1 MALIKCPECGAEIS
15 DKATACPKCGN
26 PMCNSDAV
34 LPEKKPEETKDDS
47 QENPG
52 NKKEKSY
59 LKRALLLWLLLIVEF
74 IGVIVFSMVAPDAI
88 VQSVYLLIAIFVFN
102 TILGAVLFI
111 KAVKSAITAIKR
123 RKRFVK
129 AIVAAIL
136 CVVFVIPN
144 AGFAYS
150 GYSIFN
156 GGSNSS
162 EKQIAIEA
170 CKDLKARM
178 KNPSS
183 LELHTVL
190 VCEDV
195 DYSTYV
201 YLDCSGMNGFGG
213 STRNTYV
220 YRNGSYY
227 GKLEDSSLAQSV
239 LSFCQTTGTCTSIS
253 VSMINRKI

>member
-1 MALIKCPECGAEIS
+1 MALIKCSECGAEIS
-15 DKATACPKCGN
+15 DKATTCPHCGN
-26 PMCNSDAV
+26 PICSSDVV
-34 LPEKKPEETKDDS
+34 LPTEITDDS
-47 QENPG
+47 QVNPK
-52 NKKEKSY
+52 NKKEKSS
-59 LKRALLLWLLLIVEF
+59 LKRALSLWLLLIVEF
-74 IGVIVFSMVAPDAI
+74 IGVIVFAMVAPDAI
-88 VQSVYLLIAIFVFN
+88 TQTIYILTAIFVFN
-102 TILGAVLFI
+102 TILGIVLFI
-111 KAVKSAITAIKR
+111 KTAKSAIIAIKR
-123 RKRFVK
+123 RKGFVK
-129 AIVAAIL
+129 TIVAAVL
-136 CVVFVIPN
+136 CVAFVIPN

-150 GYSIFN
+150 GYSAFN
-156 GGSNSS
+156 GENNST

-201 YLDCSGMNGFGG
+201 YIDCSGMNGFGG
-213 STRNTYV
+213 SARNTYV
-220 YRNGSYY
+220 YRNGSYL